1 MRRFLLL
8 ALIISFSYGLAA
20 QGFEITGLQESYKGT
35 IGDVIKA
42 PLNFKNNGTKPV
54 TLIIRKA
61 SSQIGTS
68 QKNYFCQDARC
79 LDENVEDFIVKV
91 EPGQTLGS
99 IDVALEAGLVPGL
112 SSVRYIVYSKSNPGE
127 SLDIEL
133 NFIVEE
139 KPEKADIYTSRSI
152 TLQDVYPNPTS
163 DLAFVDYKIAQD
175 NEKVRIILHNVL
187 GNSVGEY
194 ELSPLET
201 KAKIQTAELNA
212 GIYFYTLYVNGDAV
226 MTRKLVVK
234 K

>member
-1 MRRFLLL
+1 L
-8 ALIISFSYGLAA
+8 SA
-20 QGFEITGLQESYKGT
+20 QGFEISGLQESYKGN

-42 PLNFKNNGTKPV
+42 PLNFKNNGTKPL

-61 SSQIGTS
+61 STQIGTS

-79 LDENVEDFIVKV
+79 LDEGVEDFIVKV
-91 EPGQTLGS
+91 EPGQTLS
-99 IDVALEAGLVPGL
+99 SLAIALEAGLVPGM
-112 SSVRYIVYSKSNPGE
+112 SSVRYIAYSKSNPNE
-127 SLDIEL
+127 ALEIDL

-139 KPEKADIYTSRSI
+139 KPEKADIYTSR
-152 TLQDVYPNPTS
+152 TLTVQDVYPNPTS
-163 DLAFVDYKIAQD
+163 DLAFVDYRIAED
-175 NEKVRIILHNVL
+175 NVKCRIILHNVL
-187 GNSVGEY
+187 GNAVGEFD
-194 ELSPLET
+194 LSPLET

>member
-1 MRRFLLL
+1 L
-8 ALIISFSYGLAA
+8 SYGLAA
-20 QGFEITGLQESYKGT
+20 QGFEISGLQESYKGT

-42 PLNFKNNGTKPV
+42 PLNFKNNGTKPL

-79 LDENVEDFIVKV
+79 LDEGVEDFIIKV
-91 EPGQTLGS
+91 EPGQTLHS
-99 IDVALEAGLVPGL
+99 LNIALEAGLVPGM
-112 SSVRYIVYSKSNPGE
+112 SSVHYIAYSKSNPHE
-127 SLDIEL
+127 ALEIDL
-133 NFIVEE
+133 NFVVEE
-139 KPEKADIYTSRSI
+139 KPEKADIYTSR
-152 TLQDVYPNPTS
+152 TLTVQDVYPNPTS
-163 DLAFVDYKIAQD
+163 DLAFVDYKIAED
-175 NEKVRIILHNVL
+175 NVKCRLILHNVL

-194 ELSPLET
+194 DLSPLET
-201 KAKIQTAELNA
+201 KAKIPTAEITA